1 MVQTLSVRR
10 DSIFLA
16 GLDTLPTPLQTER
29 AHLALL
35 GSQLFVPL
43 PRRLQLVGWL
53 ALGSR
58 LSGETYTNQ
67 DLSYLVS
74 LSDQA
79 ALAIER
85 AQVIADLERR
95 VRRWLSLHTG

>member
-43 PRRLQLVGWL
+43 PRRLQLVG
-53 ALGSR
+53 
-58 LSGETYTNQ
+58 
-67 DLSYLVS
+67 
-74 LSDQA
+74 
-79 ALAIER
+79 
-85 AQVIADLERR
+85 
-95 VRRWLSLHTG
+95 